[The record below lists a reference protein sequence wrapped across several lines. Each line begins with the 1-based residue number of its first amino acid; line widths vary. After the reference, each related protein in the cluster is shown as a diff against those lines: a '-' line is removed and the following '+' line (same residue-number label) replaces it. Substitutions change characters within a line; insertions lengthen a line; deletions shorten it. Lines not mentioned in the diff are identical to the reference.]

1 MRGLT
6 GFAFAPLL
14 MVGLAGCDLLG
25 SKNEA
30 EKTEKGGTKV
40 ASAASRLCAANAT
53 YARLKES
60 AFDEAKRI
68 RERDT
73 EVLDALADAS
83 VVRMENP
90 LLESRDEALG
100 LTVCSGRMIVE
111 LPPGAGAAFDG
122 RQRLAADITYSA
134 QAAADGSGT
143 VYKIDGGEPIVYR
156 LASFDPRGA
165 TRTAAINAEGLD
177 APAEPVD
184 EAEIIASEP
193 VPPVAV
199 PKPQPR
205 TPPVPAPPPR
215 PALPDPSVERARR
228 LAAAERASAERAA
241 AERATR
247 AASADRAVRAATAE
261 RAARVASAERAAR
274 AAAAARQERA
284 AAAERRARAERIAAA
299 QRDERGEEVEERPT
313 RTARAAAARP
323 SFNCR
328 YARSRVEKMI
338 CSDPDLAA
346 RDRRM
351 AGVYYRT
358 SANSDA
364 VVRRRLSASRLR
376 FLAYRDHCGDAECV
390 ASAYEDRIDEI
401 NDLADQ

>member
-1 MRGLT
+1 MRNWTGL
-6 GFAFAPLL
+6 AAAPLL
-14 MVGLAGCDLLG
+14 LVGVAGCDLLG
-25 SKNEA
+25 SKKA
-30 EKTEKGGTKV
+30 EEKDGKAATTKV

-53 YARLKES
+53 YTRLKES

-73 EVLDALADAS
+73 EALDALADAS
-83 VVRMENP
+83 VVRMEDP

-111 LPPGAGAAFDG
+111 LPPGAGAAFNG

-156 LASFDPRGA
+156 LAAFDPSGA
-165 TRTAAINAEGLD
+165 TRTASIEPLGIETPPAAADEPDVITSTP
-177 APAEPVD
+177 APRVA
-184 EAEIIASEP
+184 
-193 VPPVAV
+193 PPV
-199 PKPQPR
+199 PQPR
-205 TPPVPAPPPR
+205 TPPPPAPRTSSPPR
-215 PALPDPSVERARR
+215 PAPEPATVKPDPATERARR
-228 LAAAERASAERAA
+228 LAAAERATRAAAGVREERAA
-241 AERATR
+241 AA
-247 AASADRAVRAATAE
+247 
-261 RAARVASAERAAR
+261 
-274 AAAAARQERA
+274 A

-299 QRDERGEEVEERPT
+299 QRDERGGEAEEVRPT
-313 RTARAAAARP
+313 RTARAPAAARP

-328 YARSRVEKMI
+328 YARSRVEKMV
-338 CSDPDLAA
+338 CGDPDLAA

-351 AGVYYRT
+351 AALYYRT
-358 SANSDA
+358 NASSDP

-376 FLAYRDHCGDAECV
+376 FLAYRDRCPNEACV
-390 ASAYEDRIDEI
+390 AAAYEDRIDEI